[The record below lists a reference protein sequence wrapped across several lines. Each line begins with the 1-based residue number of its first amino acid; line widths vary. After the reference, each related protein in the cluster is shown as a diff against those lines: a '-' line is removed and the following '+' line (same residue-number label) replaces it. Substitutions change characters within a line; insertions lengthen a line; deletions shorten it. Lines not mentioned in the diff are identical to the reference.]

1 MCGTANVFILNNWTD
16 LLSAIP
22 SAADR
27 EAGYV
32 TRSKVQLRTTQLDA
46 CVGFRDNLVLQIEIR
61 NIGEADIP
69 AGSVIRVSAKPCYQE
84 DARRINTTIP
94 AIEGS
99 HTVTMKLVPC
109 GIASVDT
116 LPDTITITITH
127 PTSRLP
133 FKTESAGVVTELC
146 MHALLLCE
154 GDRINRQ
161 HANDRVFYARV
172 YL

>member
-27 EAGYV
+27 EAGHV
-32 TRSKVQLRTTQLDA
+32 ARSKVQLRTTQMDA
-46 CVGFRDNLVLQIEIR
+46 CVGFRDELKLQIEIR

-69 AGSVIRVSAKPCYQE
+69 AGAVIRVSAKPCYQE
-84 DARRINTTIP
+84 DAKRITTAIP
-94 AIEGS
+94 AIEGCD
-99 HTVTMKLVPC
+99 TVTMTLVPC

-146 MHALLLCE
+146 MHARDLLMWDAVPAGIC
-154 GDRINRQ
+154 
-161 HANDRVFYARV
+161 
-172 YL
+172 